1 MLLSFL
7 AFQMSSKN
15 PWLVKNMKDFW
26 FMNCPECDFKTK
38 WQNKFEG
45 HAVKNHPL
53 SRTIFVYDNE
63 ESDKKEDL
71 CGSRHVYRKK
81 MSFQCSICDKVF
93 GAKQTLERH
102 LVNVHKHDPT
112 KQKEKVDEKKKPFRC
127 SICDKAFAAK
137 QTLERHFANVHKHEH
152 YLSTNHG
159 EDNSII
165 VADSKTLEE
174 RMYPDLDEAET
185 SEDDDPKTVLKPE
198 TSKRKKQEDIAIDSD
213 ELEGNTYRVIGLMF
227 TFLDLLA
234 HLIHDWLKLGN

>member
-1 MLLSFL
+1 
-7 AFQMSSKN
+7 
-15 PWLVKNMKDFW
+15 
-26 FMNCPECDFKTK
+26 MNCPECDYKTK
-38 WQNKFEG
+38 IQNKFEG

-53 SRTIFVYDNE
+53 SRTIFVNDNE

-71 CGSRHVYRKK
+71 CGSNFAQHRNLSRHFQSVHKK
-81 MSFQCSICDKVF
+81 KTSFQCSICDKVL

-112 KQKEKVDEKKKPFRC
+112 KLKEKVDEKKKPFRC
-127 SICDKAFAAK
+127 PICDKAFAAK
-137 QTLERHFANVHKHEH
+137 QTLERHCANVHKHEL

-174 RMYPDLDEAET
+174 RMYPDLCEAET
-185 SEDDDPKTVLKPE
+185 SEDDDSKTVLKPE
-198 TSKRKKQEDIAIDSD
+198 TSKRKKQEDVAIDSD

-227 TFLDLLA
+227 TFLELLG
-234 HLIHDWLKLGN
+234 H